1 MIAAR
6 VAAALGDA
14 VALVIADAG
23 RAPDVII
30 AELRAVPTDE
40 RDSVLLLILDDVP
53 ALDRAMLRAAIGPL
67 AIELAPAKRL
77 NAVDV
82 AGDAAGEDVIA
93 AARFLAAAESTTG
106 QLLEIRG

>member
-1 MIAAR
+1 MIAAQ
-6 VAAALGDA
+6 VAAELGET

-23 RAPDVII
+23 RATVAVI
-30 AELRAVPTDE
+30 AELRAVRTDE
-40 RDSVLLLILDDVP
+40 RDSVLLLISRDVP

-67 AIELAPAKRL
+67 AIELSPVTRL

-82 AGDAAGEDVIA
+82 AEDAADDDVIA

-106 QLLEIRG
+106 QLLEIR